1 MADAVQDL
9 VSMPSLPITKSLT
22 EKVKTPMPGYAG
34 VKEIAPAL
42 EELRTE
48 ETKAEKKVGE
58 GDIAIEQ
65 AKREEK
71 GNEATQRQQL
81 IERLTK
87 ESRDL
92 PEREALNQKRDELKH
107 LKFVPDQNT
116 ATDLATIFS
125 LINVVGFIAGKGNAM
140 QALSAMDGM
149 AKGYQQGRE
158 DLYKKQASEFDKS
171 FKAMQASITSLEK
184 ELQEA
189 LELKKADKDAGEQAI
204 IASLAKAQS
213 PLLKAMKE
221 KQGDIAVLNAVK
233 GAKKDMETLVSLQ
246 NDIQGKKD
254 TKVMEERKMVQRETL
269 ARLQREATIGSQYK
283 DVRGQMNGL
292 VQNFG
297 LTGNEVMGLG
307 PKEISSVSSNLESAA
322 LTQSL
327 ANDIKTHPY
336 AAGPVSSFIASV
348 DKYLPSRYSSEDAAL
363 GVTILNQAA
372 NNLQD
377 SSLTEDQ
384 ISEVRK
390 IAKKAVDVINARASA
405 ATGGGRVLVSEL
417 NLQKGVI
424 GLEGLS
430 AKSAVDVYSN
440 LAKQDIDKIKRF
452 GISSQTADNIKNR
465 LGGTTAT
472 PTTSPVA
479 DKPTPTEAD
488 RARGRS
494 NQTSRENF
502 IRHFGVEP

>member
-1 MADAVQDL
+1 MVDAVQDL

-221 KQGDIAVLNAVK
+221 MPSKVLK
-233 GAKKDMETLVSLQ
+233 KIWKLWCHYKTTFKAKK
-246 NDIQGKKD
+246 
-254 TKVMEERKMVQRETL
+254 
-269 ARLQREATIGSQYK
+269 
-283 DVRGQMNGL
+283 
-292 VQNFG
+292 
-297 LTGNEVMGLG
+297 
-307 PKEISSVSSNLESAA
+307 
-322 LTQSL
+322 
-327 ANDIKTHPY
+327 
-336 AAGPVSSFIASV
+336 
-348 DKYLPSRYSSEDAAL
+348 
-363 GVTILNQAA
+363 
-372 NNLQD
+372 
-377 SSLTEDQ
+377 
-384 ISEVRK
+384 
-390 IAKKAVDVINARASA
+390 
-405 ATGGGRVLVSEL
+405 
-417 NLQKGVI
+417 
-424 GLEGLS
+424 
-430 AKSAVDVYSN
+430 
-440 LAKQDIDKIKRF
+440 
-452 GISSQTADNIKNR
+452 
-465 LGGTTAT
+465 T
-472 PTTSPVA
+472 P
-479 DKPTPTEAD
+479 
-488 RARGRS
+488 R
-494 NQTSRENF
+494 
-502 IRHFGVEP
+502 